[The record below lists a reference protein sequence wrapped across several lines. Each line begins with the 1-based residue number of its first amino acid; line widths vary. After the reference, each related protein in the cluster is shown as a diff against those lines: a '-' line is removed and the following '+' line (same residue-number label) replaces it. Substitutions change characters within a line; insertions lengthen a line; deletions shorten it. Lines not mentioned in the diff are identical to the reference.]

1 MGGGKRGQVTR
12 EDCSPAVNPAL
23 ESRAPW
29 RVTDM
34 QFIGERTI
42 KVRFVDGVEGVVRFE
57 PGFFRGVFAP
67 LVDPE
72 RFAEATVTMGAVT
85 WPGEL
90 DLAPDRMHDD
100 IVARGECVLGQV

>member
-1 MGGGKRGQVTR
+1 MEGGKRGRVTR
-12 EDCSPAVNPAL
+12 EDCSAAVSPPL

-34 QFIGERTI
+34 QFVGEHAM

-57 PGFFRGVFAP
+57 ADFFRGVFAH
-67 LVDPE
+67 LIDPD
-72 RFAEATVTMGAVT
+72 RFAEASVAMGAVT

-90 DLAPDRMHDD
+90 DLAPDRIHDE
-100 IVARGECVLGQV
+100 IVARGECVLGQA